1 MITPKLLFLFIFLI
15 LFLAV
20 SFFLPLFLIL
30 LQLKLI
36 TIPKFRLLFQLS
48 HALLPA
54 LYGFSAVLIFDF
66 EWGLVTNCVIETK
79 LFINFLDISLALGV

>member
-1 MITPKLLFLFIFLI
+1 MITPKLLFIFLI
-15 LFLAV
+15 LFLAF
-20 SFFLPLFLIL
+20 SFSLPLFLIL
-30 LQLKLI
+30 LQFKLI

-48 HALLPA
+48 HALLPT

-66 EWGLVTNCVIETK
+66 EGGLVTNCVIGTK